1 MEEFNLSLLLVVIV
15 TIMTSLIMITT
26 LAVFI
31 YIKMRRDSFNKRLLP
46 QYDVIMP
53 HYNEYNND
61 DLLYMMDFDEISIK
75 SGKLQLDY
83 EKLI

>member
-1 MEEFNLSLLLVVIV
+1 
-15 TIMTSLIMITT
+15 
-26 LAVFI
+26 
-31 YIKMRRDSFNKRLLP
+31 MRRDSFNKRLLP

-53 HYNEYNND
+53 HYDEYNND
-61 DLLYMMDFDEISIK
+61 DLLYMMDFDEIPIK

>member
-1 MEEFNLSLLLVVIV
+1 
-15 TIMTSLIMITT
+15 
-26 LAVFI
+26 
-31 YIKMRRDSFNKRLLP
+31 MRRDSFNKTLLP

-53 HYNEYNND
+53 HYNDD
-61 DLLYMMDFDEISIK
+61 DLLYMMDFDEIYIK